1 METALDLQNLTYAET
16 IIRLLISGVVG
27 AAIGYERESSRRP
40 AGFRTN
46 MLVAVGAC
54 LMMILSI
61 QIGLQYEG
69 SDPSRVAAQVVSG
82 IGFLGA
88 GTIITKGGDVKGL
101 TTAATLWVNAGI
113 GMTIGAGLYFAGI
126 TTAII
131 VLLAL
136 VFLGRLNVV
145 ERKKADQEFKK
156 KVEKDCSDDV

>member
-1 METALDLQNLTYAET
+1 
-16 IIRLLISGVVG
+16 
-27 AAIGYERESSRRP
+27 
-40 AGFRTN
+40 

-61 QIGLQYEG
+61 KIGLQYEG
-69 SDPSRVAAQVVSG
+69 SDPSRIAAQVVSG

-113 GMTIGAGLYFAGI
+113 GMAIGAGLYFAAI
-126 TTAII
+126 TTGIM

-136 VFLGRLNVV
+136 VFLGRFQVKK
-145 ERKKADQEFKK
+145 RKKTSYFS
-156 KVEKDCSDDV
+156 EKDEADGDDD

>member
-88 GTIITKGGDVKGL
+88 GTIITKGGRCQRSYHSSNLMGECGHRDD
-101 TTAATLWVNAGI
+101 NRCRP
-113 GMTIGAGLYFAGI
+113 
-126 TTAII
+126 
-131 VLLAL
+131 LLCWDYYGYYCL
-136 VFLGRLNVV
+136 VSPCFSGSL
-145 ERKKADQEFKK
+145 ERG
-156 KVEKDCSDDV
+156 

>member
-88 GTIITKGGDVKGL
+88 GTIITKGAMSK
-101 TTAATLWVNAGI
+101 
-113 GMTIGAGLYFAGI
+113 
-126 TTAII
+126 
-131 VLLAL
+131 VLPQQQPY
-136 VFLGRLNVV
+136 G
-145 ERKKADQEFKK
+145 
-156 KVEKDCSDDV
+156 